1 MKAKKKLS
9 RKVISYLLAFVMV
22 FSTMTGIVPGMSL
35 TAYAD
40 GKTYNPASTYTG
52 FGDLNTN
59 DTEVTISEVSGKTWY
74 VIANDSTTV
83 TLLSKQSFGNQK
95 FNSDTAKENDYETSE
110 IKTYVDGLTGEGQPL
125 AGISSVISDLT
136 LIDTATAQGLSET
149 KRKGAGV
156 TWWLRSPGDYGYEAK
171 FVRGA
176 NGGVYV
182 DDVDEELGVRPAL
195 KLDLTKVTFDSTSK
209 TFSLKPYVSF
219 IPTGSEDASA
229 LTAKQVTFKGYKWYI
244 IEDNSSSAT
253 EGTVTL
259 LAADTSFGTLTFKSD
274 GSSNSYNG
282 SDVKAYLDKIVA
294 GTAGA
299 GKPNFMAV
307 ADAIQPVTL
316 TTYKYN
322 STTEVAETT
331 TDAKLYLLST
341 SEAEPYANF
350 YFTGADFGCWW
361 LRSPG
366 NYDYTAA
373 LVHGQFGIYPN
384 GYSVTRSFGVR
395 PALKLDLTKV
405 TFDSATNTFAL
416 LPTLWVGGVQVT
428 SANKDDVLGD
438 TDEGA
443 TVVFT
448 PAVDDNAATTDVNE
462 SSPATLTLNG
472 ADISGGNN
480 DSKYAAIYADGFD
493 LTINVTENS
502 TVTGP
507 ETNDYD
513 NSTGIKIHEGC
524 LTITGSG
531 RLTTTGGE
539 SANGAS
545 YGIDVDSAVTING
558 PLNASGGETQGA
570 ESCGIY
576 ARNGITVSSSGTLA
590 ASGGTGEAGSY
601 GIWASVTVDG
611 SLSAIG
617 NSQAI
622 YGTVKNSVAGTGW
635 TDTEGTTGKA
645 SIAVSEAGR
654 ELNSYKKVQF
664 PAYTVTY
671 KVVNG
676 TWSDDS
682 TTDKTEDVPAGSKP
696 SSVPTGMKASE
707 GYMGGAW
714 DTNPADLTITEAKTF
729 TYTFTAKS
737 DQTAPTGLT
746 ATKASS
752 STATDGKISGVTSA
766 MEYQADGA
774 STWTS
779 VGENKTEIT
788 GLTSGTYKVRYAETA
803 DKNASPE
810 TSVEVGVKVAPTVT
824 DPTAKTL
831 TYNGQAQEL
840 VTAGSTD
847 GGEMQ
852 YALGTATEATEQ
864 YTTSIPEKTDA
875 GTYYVWYKVV
885 GDANHNDTEPTCV
898 TSKIRAKISATVTF
912 KVVNGSWDDG
922 TTSDKT
928 VTLTGYEG
936 DTLNLATADI
946 PAVGSKPGDTY
957 KTGSWDVIP
966 SVDTAIT
973 EDTTYTYTYAKKDA
987 ISKTVTFKVVN
998 GSWNDGTTADK
1009 TVTLTGYEG
1018 DTLNLATADI
1028 PAVGSKPGDTY
1039 KTGSWDVIPSVD
1051 TAITEDTTYTYTYAK
1066 KDAISKTVTFKVVN
1080 GSWNDGTTADKTV
1093 TLTGYEG
1100 DTLKLAATQIPAVG
1114 TKPSDTY
1121 KAGSWNVTPSVDT
1134 AIEND
1139 TTYTYTYA
1147 AKTPISEKVTFKVV
1161 NGSWDDG
1168 TTADK
1173 TVTLT
1178 GYEGDTL
1185 NLATADIPAVGNK
1198 PSDTYKAG
1206 SWDVIPSTDT
1216 AITKD
1221 TTYTYTY
1228 VKKDVPVVVTQEKK
1242 NELSINAGFKVI
1254 QKGSKITIKWGK
1266 VEGATGYE
1274 VYVAYCGKNFSK
1286 IPAKRTTTKTSAV
1299 VSKIG
1304 GKKIDLKK
1312 NFKVYVKALKK
1323 DGSKNAQLAKT
1334 ITGHVVGRKNTKY
1347 TNAKSITLITKT
1359 IDVEVGKRDK
1369 IKAKTVLVSKK
1380 KKQLSDEHATE
1391 FRYTSS
1397 DESIATVDKNGNVT
1411 GVAAGTTTVYVY
1423 SRNGLAKTVKITVK

>member
-1 MKAKKKLS
+1 MKQKIGRKLLS
-9 RKVISYLLAFVMV
+9 FLLTLAMV
-22 FSTMTGIVPGMSL
+22 VGLMPGMSL

-40 GKTYNPASTYTG
+40 GTTYNPASTYTG

-59 DTEVTISEVSGKTWY
+59 NTEVTISEVSEKTWY

-83 TLLSKQSFGNQK
+83 TLLSKQSFGNHA
-95 FNSDTAKENDYETSE
+95 FNSNDSAGNVYANSE
-110 IKTYVDGLTGEGQPL
+110 IKSYVEGLTGEGQPL

-149 KRKGAGV
+149 KRKGAGGY
-156 TWWLRSPGDYGYEAK
+156 WWLRSPSTDMMAPYYAAY
-171 FVRGA
+171 V
-176 NGGVYV
+176 NGGTGEVFEYGGGV
-182 DDVDEELGVRPAL
+182 ASKIGVRPAL
-195 KLDLTKVTFDSTSK
+195 KLDLS
-209 TFSLKPYVSF
+209 
-219 IPTGSEDASA
+219 
-229 LTAKQVTFKGYKWYI
+229 
-244 IEDNSSSAT
+244 
-253 EGTVTL
+253 
-259 LAADTSFGTLTFKSD
+259 
-274 GSSNSYNG
+274 
-282 SDVKAYLDKIVA
+282 
-294 GTAGA
+294 
-299 GKPNFMAV
+299 
-307 ADAIQPVTL
+307 
-316 TTYKYN
+316 
-322 STTEVAETT
+322 
-331 TDAKLYLLST
+331 
-341 SEAEPYANF
+341 
-350 YFTGADFGCWW
+350 
-361 LRSPG
+361 
-366 NYDYTAA
+366 
-373 LVHGQFGIYPN
+373 
-384 GYSVTRSFGVR
+384 
-395 PALKLDLTKV
+395 KV

-416 LPTLWVGGVQVT
+416 LPTPYPLWVGGVQVT
-428 SANKDDVLGD
+428 SANKEDVLGD

-480 DSKYAAIYADGFD
+480 DSEYAAIYADGFD

-622 YGTVKNSVAGTGW
+622 YGTVKNSIAGTGW

-752 STATDGKISGVTSA
+752 NTATDGKISGVTAA
-766 MEYQADGA
+766 MEYQIDGA
-774 STWTS
+774 STWTA

-788 GLTSGTYKVRYAETA
+788 GLTAGTYKVRYAETA

-824 DPTAKTL
+824 APTAKTL

-852 YALGTATEATEQ
+852 YALGTATEVTGQ
-864 YTTSIPEKTDA
+864 YTASIPTKTNA

-885 GDANHNDTEPTCV
+885 GDENHVDTEPEV
-898 TSKIRAKISATVTF
+898 L
-912 KVVNGSWDDG
+912 KV
-922 TTSDKT
+922 
-928 VTLTGYEG
+928 
-936 DTLNLATADI
+936 
-946 PAVGSKPGDTY
+946 
-957 KTGSWDVIP
+957 
-966 SVDTAIT
+966 
-973 EDTTYTYTYAKKDA
+973 
-987 ISKTVTFKVVN
+987 
-998 GSWNDGTTADK
+998 
-1009 TVTLTGYEG
+1009 
-1018 DTLNLATADI
+1018 
-1028 PAVGSKPGDTY
+1028 
-1039 KTGSWDVIPSVD
+1039 
-1051 TAITEDTTYTYTYAK
+1051 
-1066 KDAISKTVTFKVVN
+1066 
-1080 GSWNDGTTADKTV
+1080 
-1093 TLTGYEG
+1093 
-1100 DTLKLAATQIPAVG
+1100 
-1114 TKPSDTY
+1114 
-1121 KAGSWNVTPSVDT
+1121 
-1134 AIEND
+1134 
-1139 TTYTYTYA
+1139 
-1147 AKTPISEKVTFKVV
+1147 
-1161 NGSWDDG
+1161 
-1168 TTADK
+1168 
-1173 TVTLT
+1173 
-1178 GYEGDTL
+1178 
-1185 NLATADIPAVGNK
+1185 
-1198 PSDTYKAG
+1198 
-1206 SWDVIPSTDT
+1206 
-1216 AITKD
+1216 
-1221 TTYTYTY
+1221 
-1228 VKKDVPVVVTQEKK
+1228 
-1242 NELSINAGFKVI
+1242 
-1254 QKGSKITIKWGK
+1254 
-1266 VEGATGYE
+1266 
-1274 VYVAYCGKNFSK
+1274 
-1286 IPAKRTTTKTSAV
+1286 
-1299 VSKIG
+1299 
-1304 GKKIDLKK
+1304 
-1312 NFKVYVKALKK
+1312 
-1323 DGSKNAQLAKT
+1323 
-1334 ITGHVVGRKNTKY
+1334 
-1347 TNAKSITLITKT
+1347 T
-1359 IDVEVGKRDK
+1359 IDVAKGETKIETEVQTDDKSPKLEASNLTKDVAESTLTDKEKEIIDEAVNSGKDVDVDVYLAIRD
-1369 IKAKTVLVSKK
+1369 IADEITAEDKAKLEAKASDAGQLAYFDISLFKEIIVDGYSQGATSIHELATPLKLTIGVPKSFPAVADGYTRTYVVLRLHDGVVTVLP
-1380 KKQLSDEHATE
+1380 
-1391 FRYTSS
+1391 
-1397 DESIATVDKNGNVT
+1397 ATVNADGTISFETDRLSTYAVAYTDSAIEEEVETVDMYRIYNPNSGEHFYTANVAEKDKLVKLGWRYEGIGWKAPVKSNTPVYRLYNPNAGDHHYTRSIDERDYLVSLGWKYEGIGWYSDDAESVPLYRQYNPNAKAGNHNYTASKSENDWLVGLGWRYEGIGWY
-1411 GVAAGTTTVYVY
+1411 GV
-1423 SRNGLAKTVKITVK
+1423 K